1 MARVAV
7 IGGGISGLGT
17 ALMLGRRGHQVTL
30 FEQDARQ
37 AGDEPDHDFH
47 HWTRPRVPQAVQPH
61 SFLAPVRTV
70 LRAEAPDVYA
80 DLLARGAREYHD
92 FDWFDTRPPHRP
104 GDEDLVTV
112 RTRRIVLEAALAAA
126 VRREGGVDVR
136 TGHRV
141 RGLTIEAGRP
151 ARVTGVRTS
160 RATPD
165 ATPDTRPDTPPSG
178 PLGGPPDE
186 THAADLVVDASGRRS
201 PVPGWLVEAGCRP
214 PVVEAHRTGIAY
226 LCRWYRL
233 RDDGPRDPG
242 RVKTGSSAP
251 FALAGVFPSDND
263 TFALHLVVSTADPT
277 RGALTDPAVFEAA
290 ARRFPATAAW
300 LDLDPEPRSGVLAM
314 AGLDNRWASLADAEG
329 PVVTGLVNAGDSLLH
344 TNPTLG
350 HGVALGLQAAQYLAA
365 HADAVAA
372 DPAGYHAWTTRTL
385 RPWFD
390 AQVTADRGHE
400 RRLTGDEPPADRRS
414 AARGACAFDDPVVMR
429 ARAQVRHLLLP
440 AADAYGTE
448 EVERHLTAWLDAH
461 PDFTPQDDGPTRAQ
475 WEAATG
481 VLTGTH
487 SSRTATTSRQA
498 R

>member
-17 ALMLGRRGHQVTL
+17 ALMLGRRGHGVTL

-37 AGDEPDHDFH
+37 AGDDPHQDFH
-47 HWTRPRVPQAVQPH
+47 HWARPRVPQAAQPH

-70 LRAEAPDVYA
+70 LLTEAPDVYA

-126 VRREGGVDVR
+126 VRRERGVDVR
-136 TGHRV
+136 TGQRV
-141 RGLTIEAGRP
+141 HGLTVEAGAP
-151 ARVTGVRTS
+151 ARVTGVRT
-160 RATPD
+160 
-165 ATPDTRPDTPPSG
+165 G
-178 PLGGPPDE
+178 EE
-186 THAADLVVDASGRRS
+186 THEADLVVDASGRRS
-201 PVPGWLVEAGCRP
+201 PVPSWLVEAGCRP

-263 TFALHLVVSTADPT
+263 TFALHLVVSTGDPT

-300 LDLDPEPRSGVLAM
+300 LGLDPEPQSAVLAM
-314 AGLDNRWASLADAEG
+314 AGLDNRWTSLADAEG

-350 HGVALGLQAAQYLAA
+350 HGVALGLQAAQHLAA

-372 DPAGYHAWTTRTL
+372 DPTGYHDWTTRTL
-385 RPWFD
+385 RPWFE
-390 AQVTADRGHE
+390 AQVAADRGHE
-400 RRLTGDEPPADRRS
+400 RRLAGNEPPADRRT

-461 PDFTPQDDGPTRAQ
+461 PDFTPDDDGPTRDQ
-475 WEAATG
+475 WEAVTG
-481 VLTGTH
+481 AATGTH
-487 SSRTATTSRQA
+487 SSSRATTSRHA